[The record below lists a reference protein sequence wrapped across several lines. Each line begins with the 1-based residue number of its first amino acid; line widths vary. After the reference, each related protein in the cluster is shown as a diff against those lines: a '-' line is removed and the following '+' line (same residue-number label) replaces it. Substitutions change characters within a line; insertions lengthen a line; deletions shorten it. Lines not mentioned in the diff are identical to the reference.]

1 MNSRFLLA
9 NKIFENFK
17 IPKKNLKFTYKG
29 EKGYLNEIDLIIDNL
44 FKKIISKKY
53 PDDIILSE
61 EQEETDSIF
70 KSNKYTWIIDPVC
83 GTTNFTHSIPFY
95 SSAVS
100 LKKNEETIFSIVKDL
115 NNEDLYYSIYG
126 KSYLNKKRIF
136 VSETKK
142 LKESIVFVN
151 CNQSDIININKNFI
165 KLINALKPPV
175 TRRLH
180 IMESANLELSYVAC
194 GKVDAYINFQD
205 NIWDIV
211 AGQLLIKNAGGKVR
225 FINKKNSINNIGILG
240 SNKNLFSKINN
251 IINDII

>member
-29 EKGYLNEIDLIIDNL
+29 EKVYLNEIYLIIDNL

-100 LKKNEETIFSIVKDL
+100 LKKN
-115 NNEDLYYSIYG
+115 
-126 KSYLNKKRIF
+126 
-136 VSETKK
+136 
-142 LKESIVFVN
+142 
-151 CNQSDIININKNFI
+151 
-165 KLINALKPPV
+165 
-175 TRRLH
+175 
-180 IMESANLELSYVAC
+180 
-194 GKVDAYINFQD
+194 
-205 NIWDIV
+205 
-211 AGQLLIKNAGGKVR
+211 
-225 FINKKNSINNIGILG
+225 
-240 SNKNLFSKINN
+240 
-251 IINDII
+251 